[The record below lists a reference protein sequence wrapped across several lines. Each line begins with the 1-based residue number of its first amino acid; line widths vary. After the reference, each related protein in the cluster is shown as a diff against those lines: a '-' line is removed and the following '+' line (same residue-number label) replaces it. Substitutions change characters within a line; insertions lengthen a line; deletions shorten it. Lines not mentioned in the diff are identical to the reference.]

1 MSAEKNMVIKRL
13 SDILFSCIGL
23 IVLIPVFIII
33 SIGIIFDTKG
43 GVFYLQKRVGKN
55 NRDFTLLKFR
65 TMRVDSASDSL
76 LTIGEDDS
84 RITRSGAFLRRYKLD
99 ELPQLFNILK
109 GDMSIVGPRP
119 EVRKFVD
126 IYNQRQKQ
134 VLTVRPGLTDYASL
148 KYINESEVLAKY
160 DNPEK
165 AYVEVIMPEKL
176 NLNLKYINEKSF
188 VTDLRIIF
196 KTLSKI
202 F

>member
-1 MSAEKNMVIKRL
+1 
-13 SDILFSCIGL
+13 
-23 IVLIPVFIII
+23 
-33 SIGIIFDTKG
+33 
-43 GVFYLQKRVGKN
+43 
-55 NRDFTLLKFR
+55 
-65 TMRVDSASDSL
+65 MRVDSASDSL

-126 IYNQRQKQ
+126 MYNQRQKK

-196 KTLSKI
+196 QTLAKI

>member
-1 MSAEKNMVIKRL
+1 MLKRTF
-13 SDILFSCIGL
+13 DIIFSFLGL

-33 SIGIIFDTKG
+33 SIVIIFDTKG

-84 RITRSGAFLRRYKLD
+84 RITHSGAFSRRYKLD

-119 EVRKFVD
+119 EVRKYVD
-126 IYNQRQKQ
+126 MYNQRQKQ

-176 NLNLKYINEKSF
+176 NLNLKYIKENSF

-196 KTLSKI
+196 KTLAKI

>member
-1 MSAEKNMVIKRL
+1 MSADKNMVIKRL
-13 SDILFSCIGL
+13 SDILFSIIGL

-33 SIGIIFDTKG
+33 SIVIIFDTKG

-55 NRDFTLLKFR
+55 NRDFTLIKFR

-126 IYNQRQKQ
+126 MYNQRQKK

-165 AYVEVIMPEKL
+165 AYVEVVMPEKL

-196 KTLSKI
+196 ETLAKI

>member
-1 MSAEKNMVIKRL
+1 MLKRTY
-13 SDILFSCIGL
+13 DIIFSFLGL

-33 SIGIIFDTKG
+33 SIVIIFDTKG

-84 RITRSGAFLRRYKLD
+84 RITHSGAFLRRYKLD

-119 EVRKFVD
+119 EVRKYVD
-126 IYNQRQKQ
+126 MYNQRQKQ

-176 NLNLKYINEKSF
+176 NLNLKYIKEKSF

-196 KTLSKI
+196 KTLAKI

>member
-1 MSAEKNMVIKRL
+1 MLKRL
-13 SDILFSCIGL
+13 FDVFFSFLGL

-33 SIGIIFDTKG
+33 SIVIIFDTKG

-55 NRDFTLLKFR
+55 NRDFLLFKFR

-84 RITRSGAFLRRYKLD
+84 RITHSGAFLRRYKLD

-119 EVRKFVD
+119 EVRKYVD
-126 IYNQRQKQ
+126 MYNQRQKQ
-134 VLTVRPGLTDYASL
+134 VLTVRLGLTDYASL

-176 NLNLKYINEKSF
+176 NLNLKYIKEKSF

-196 KTLSKI
+196 KTLAKI

>member
-1 MSAEKNMVIKRL
+1 MVIKRL
-13 SDILFSCIGL
+13 SDIFFSIIGL

-33 SIGIIFDTKG
+33 SIVIIFDTRG

-55 NRDFTLLKFR
+55 NRDFTLIKFR

-126 IYNQRQKQ
+126 MYNQRQKK

-165 AYVEVIMPEKL
+165 AYVEVVMPEKL

-196 KTLSKI
+196 ETLAKI